1 MNKLYYHELI
11 FMPAFDFE
19 IDFWQHID
27 EIVVSGHAAMRQHMR
42 VLPTPSLDFI
52 RSGHVYEC
60 CIDKDGINYVCVRCS
75 WFDDRDIIYIVS
87 RNGLVITGW
96 WISKTKK
103 MYPAVTKRIYEEM

>member
-27 EIVVSGHAAMRQHMR
+27 EVVVSGHAAMRQHMR

-75 WFDDRDIIYIVS
+75 WFDDSSGGSLWCECHRGIY
-87 RNGLVITGW
+87 
-96 WISKTKK
+96 
-103 MYPAVTKRIYEEM
+103 YEN

>member
-1 MNKLYYHELI
+1 MFYYHEAI
-11 FMPAFDFE
+11 FMPDFDFE

-27 EIVVSGHAAMRQHMR
+27 EVMVSGHAAMRQHMR
-42 VLPTPSLDFI
+42 VLPMPSLDFI

-60 CIDKDGINYVCVRCS
+60 CIDKDGINCVCVRCS

-103 MYPAVTKRIYEEM
+103 MFPAVTKRIYEEM